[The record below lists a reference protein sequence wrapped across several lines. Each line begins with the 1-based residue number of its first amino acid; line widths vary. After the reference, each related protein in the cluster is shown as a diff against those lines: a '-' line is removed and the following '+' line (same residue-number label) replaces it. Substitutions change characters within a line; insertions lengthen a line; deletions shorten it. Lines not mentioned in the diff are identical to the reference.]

1 MRSGRHAL
9 LLLLLPFLSVLV
21 AGCAEEPKGTD
32 VLPQYRDRVD
42 ARLKTI
48 EAIHA
53 QAQKLPRVTEEKI
66 AKLDPPPDF
75 ARRAAGPGKA
85 VFVEIDHLLQTDRR
99 NLGLDFIVSYD
110 TTVTTVATIVRDGH
124 YPPPNTHV
132 KLENVEGWILEEDLE
147 KFLAL
152 RYLFLIR
159 PVDVKKPHL
168 MGTQDQAL
176 ESRRYLSGY
185 WVGEVLAFDLE
196 TGKHVGGYHVRV
208 ETDPEVKVNTN
219 YYLTDL
225 WRSLAK
231 KAMEKIKARME
242 EIYPET
248 LWG

>member
-1 MRSGRHAL
+1 MTSGRHAP
-9 LLLLLPFLSVLV
+9 LLLPFLLLLLAS
-21 AGCAEEPKGTD
+21 CAEEPKGTD
-32 VLPQYRDRVD
+32 VLAQYRERVD

-53 QAQKLPRVTEEKI
+53 EAQKLPRVTEQKI

-75 ARRAAGPGKA
+75 ARKAAGPGKA
-85 VFVEIDHLLQTDRR
+85 VFVELDHLLKTERR
-99 NLGLDFIVSYD
+99 SLGLDFIVSYD

-124 YPPPNTHV
+124 YPPPNEHV
-132 KLENVEGWILEEDLE
+132 KLETVEGWILEEDIE
-147 KFLAL
+147 KFLQL

-168 MGTQDQAL
+168 MGTQEQAL
-176 ESRRYLSGY
+176 ETRRYLPGY
-185 WVGEVLAFDLE
+185 WLGEVLAFDLE
-196 TGKHVGGYHVRV
+196 TGRHVGCYSVRV
-208 ETDPEVKVNTN
+208 ETDPQVKVNTN

-231 KAMEKIKARME
+231 KAMEQIRARLE

-248 LWG
+248 QWG